1 MPDADIPEPTGSQP
15 SEDEEMADVPVSM
28 HETSLSRLDAVAVL
42 HHEHVNVFSK
52 VLDLMSEERRG
63 LVSLKQSLG
72 VREVTS
78 QSGQQGIPLSGAAA
92 GQR

>member
-1 MPDADIPEPTGSQP
+1 M
-15 SEDEEMADVPVSM
+15 DVPQSL
-28 HETSLSRLDAVAVL
+28 HETTLSRLDSVAVL
-42 HHEHVNVFSK
+42 HHEHVNIFSK

-78 QSGQQGIPLSGAAA
+78 QSGQLGVPMAGGAA
-92 GQR
+92 GKP